1 MTTTTMFCS
10 LADVKAHTN
19 TQESFVGDDAVLT
32 THIKMATALIRVYT
46 RRSWERASYT
56 QFFSTQDINVAIRRG
71 DEVARFSIKE
81 KPLQAVTEVIFN
93 TGGNWDNTA
102 PLQPS
107 SYEVDVEANALI
119 LYPQQMVS
127 HARSLRVRYVAG
139 YAVNLNDANLL
150 DVSENI
156 RQATAMQAA
165 MTFRRKVNETAG
177 VSLKQDRKGLAQ
189 YRVGPSGLFMEAQ
202 ALLRGE
208 VSLLVGGNG

>member
-46 RRSWERASYT
+46 RRKWERASYT

-81 KPLQAVTEVIFN
+81 KPLVSVTEVIFN
-93 TGGNWDNTA
+93 TGGNWEDTQ
-102 PLQPS
+102 PLES
-107 SYEVDVEANALI
+107 STYEVDTDANALI
-119 LYPQQMVS
+119 LYPQIMVS
-127 HARSLRVRYVAG
+127 HARALRVRYVAG
-139 YAVNLNDANLL
+139 FPINDTNADLL

-165 MTFRRKVNETAG
+165 MSFRRKVNETAG
-177 VSLKQDRKGLAQ
+177 LSLKQDRKGLAQ

-202 ALLRGE
+202 SLLRGE